1 MKKVESLNK
10 FLYKSILVLLKA
22 IPFIISIG
30 YFINIISDNQSNLY
44 AIIGYLL
51 HTSILNW
58 VFLYLASFVFQFC
71 LLHRLPLY
79 YIALNDIL
87 VVIDEYIGIPVN
99 DDTLD
104 YIHIVIALLFL
115 IGIIYQLYV
124 KYTSKRIK
132 EDH

>member
-1 MKKVESLNK
+1 M
-10 FLYKSILVLLKA
+10 LKA

-30 YFINIISDNQSNLY
+30 YFINIIYDNQSSLY
-44 AIIGYLL
+44 AIIGYFL

-99 DDTLD
+99 DDTLY

-132 EDH
+132 EDN

>member
-1 MKKVESLNK
+1 MKMAGNLNK
-10 FLYKSILVLLKA
+10 ILYKSILVFLKV
-22 IPFIISIG
+22 IPFIISLG
-30 YFINIISDNQSNLY
+30 YFINVIYALSDTALV
-44 AIIGYLL
+44 ILGYFL

-99 DDTLD
+99 NDTLY

-132 EDH
+132 EDN